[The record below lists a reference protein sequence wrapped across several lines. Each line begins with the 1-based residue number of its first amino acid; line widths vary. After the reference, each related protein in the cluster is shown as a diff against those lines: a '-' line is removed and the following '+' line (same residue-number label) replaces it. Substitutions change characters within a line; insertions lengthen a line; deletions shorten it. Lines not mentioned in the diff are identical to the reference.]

1 MFDKINNKWKEERE
15 KDDITPMID
24 PFYGSM
30 RDFLKERTKAAKQ
43 ALNPITKKMLEK
55 RLERIQYVINDLIK
69 IRTNKII
76 KKVINKEEI
85 SVNLAREELNF
96 FDRMK
101 QIYDIYLKEIF
112 SPKDVAYT
120 DIQGILGV
128 KAEET
133 EEEEELELVAI
144 RFLKATEQAI
154 QGLDGKIYGPFEPDD
169 VCFLPK
175 ENAISFVKQSIAEDI
190 KIDT

>member
-1 MFDKINNKWKEERE
+1 MFDKIHNKWKEERE
-15 KDDITPMID
+15 KEDITPMID

-30 RDFLKERTKAAKQ
+30 RDFLKERTKATKQ
-43 ALNPITKKMLEK
+43 ALNPITKKILEE
-55 RLERIQYVINDLIK
+55 RLERIQYVINDFIK

-76 KKVINKEEI
+76 KKILNKEEI
-85 SVNLAREELNF
+85 TVNLAREELNF
-96 FDRMK
+96 YDRMK

-133 EEEEELELVAI
+133 EEEEVELVAI
-144 RFLKATEQAI
+144 RFLKATKQEI

-190 KIDT
+190 KIDN

>member
-1 MFDKINNKWKEERE
+1 MIGGTEEEEERE
-15 KDDITPMID
+15 KEDITPMID

-30 RDFLKERTKAAKQ
+30 RDFIKERTKVAKQ
-43 ALNPITKKMLEK
+43 ALNPITKKILEK

-76 KKVINKEEI
+76 KKVLNKEEI
-85 SVNLAREELNF
+85 SVNLAREESNLY
-96 FDRMK
+96 DRMK
-101 QIYDIYLKEIF
+101 QVYDIYLKEIF

-128 KAEET
+128 KAEDA
-133 EEEEELELVAI
+133 EEEEVELVAI
-144 RFLKATEQAI
+144 RFLKATKQAI

-175 ENAISFVKQSIAEDI
+175 ENAIGFVKQSIAEDI
-190 KIDT
+190 KIDN

>member
-1 MFDKINNKWKEERE
+1 MFDKIHNKWKEERE
-15 KDDITPMID
+15 KEEITPMID

-30 RDFLKERTKAAKQ
+30 RDFLEERTKAAKQ
-43 ALNPITKKMLEK
+43 ALNPITKKVLEK

-76 KKVINKEEI
+76 KKVMNQEEI

-96 FDRMK
+96 FDRMN
-101 QIYDIYLKEIF
+101 QIYEIYLKEIF

-120 DIQGILGV
+120 DIQEILGV
-128 KAEET
+128 QIEEAEEK
-133 EEEEELELVAI
+133 EVELVAI
-144 RFLKATEQAI
+144 RFLKATKQEI
-154 QGLDGKIYGPFEPDD
+154 QGWDGKIYGPFEPDD

-175 ENAISFVKQSIAEDI
+175 VNAIGLVKQSIAEDI
-190 KIDT
+190 KIDD

>member
-1 MFDKINNKWKEERE
+1 MFNKIHNKWKEERE
-15 KDDITPMID
+15 KEEITPMID

-43 ALNPITKKMLEK
+43 ALNPITKKILEK

-76 KKVINKEEI
+76 KKIINNEEI
-85 SVNLAREELNF
+85 NVNLAREELNF
-96 FDRMK
+96 YDRMK
-101 QIYDIYLKEIF
+101 QIYDIYIKEIF

-128 KAEET
+128 KVEEV
-133 EEEEELELVAI
+133 EEVELVAI
-144 RFLKATEQAI
+144 RFLKATKQAI

-190 KIDT
+190 KIDN

>member
-1 MFDKINNKWKEERE
+1 MFDKIHNKWKEERE
-15 KDDITPMID
+15 KEDITPMID

-30 RDFLKERTKAAKQ
+30 RDFIKERTKVAKQ
-43 ALNPITKKMLEK
+43 ALNPITKKILEK

-76 KKVINKEEI
+76 KKVLNKEEI
-85 SVNLAREELNF
+85 SVNLAREESNLY
-96 FDRMK
+96 DRMK
-101 QIYDIYLKEIF
+101 QVYDIYLKEIF

-128 KAEET
+128 KAEDA
-133 EEEEELELVAI
+133 EEEEVELVAI
-144 RFLKATEQAI
+144 RFLKATKQAI

-175 ENAISFVKQSIAEDI
+175 ENAIGFVKQSIAEDI
-190 KIDT
+190 KIDN

>member
-1 MFDKINNKWKEERE
+1 MFDKIHNKWKEERE
-15 KDDITPMID
+15 KEEITPMID

-30 RDFLKERTKAAKQ
+30 RDFLQERTKAAKQ
-43 ALNPITKKMLEK
+43 ALNPITKKILEK

-76 KKVINKEEI
+76 KKVINQEEI
-85 SVNLAREELNF
+85 SVNLAREELSF

-101 QIYDIYLKEIF
+101 QIYDIYRKEIF

-128 KAEET
+128 K
-133 EEEEELELVAI
+133 EEEPEAEVELVAI
-144 RFLKATEQAI
+144 RFLKATKQAI

-190 KIDT
+190 KIDN